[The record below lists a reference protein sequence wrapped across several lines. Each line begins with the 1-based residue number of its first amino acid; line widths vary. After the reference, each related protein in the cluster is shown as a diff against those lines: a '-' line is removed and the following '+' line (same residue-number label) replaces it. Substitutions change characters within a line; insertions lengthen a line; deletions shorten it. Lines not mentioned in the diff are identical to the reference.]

1 MLPDTREMEA
11 RAEIVG
17 PQVKY
22 LTPDSTLKLICR
34 VVQSTEA
41 SAFIFWYHNNRMI
54 NYDLDRGI
62 NVSTEADWWLVVPA
76 NILSHHF
83 FASFNGRMAPALSEV
98 GIPPPETIRPSPS
111 GDEIWPAFAHECGQV
126 CWWWFVPLVMVFVT
140 NASCTIGHQTRKCTR
155 HDKG

>member
-1 MLPDTREMEA
+1 MSQASGDDVPPRLGIGCAAA

-62 NVSTEADWWLVVPA
+62 NVSTEAVLCAMEISSPK
-76 NILSHHF
+76 
-83 FASFNGRMAPALSEV
+83 
-98 GIPPPETIRPSPS
+98 PPPLTPSTICTFADRTPRPSSVDGSLMLIEMAFPS
-111 GDEIWPAFAHECGQV
+111 GV
-126 CWWWFVPLVMVFVT
+126 
-140 NASCTIGHQTRKCTR
+140 IG
-155 HDKG
+155 

>member
-1 MLPDTREMEA
+1 A

-62 NVSTEADWWLVVPA
+62 NVSTEAEETTVQFGMRFLFDTIS
-76 NILSHHF
+76 NIMLRSQADGVSSCLFRSGFGQHVAYGTESLHVYGLY
-83 FASFNGRMAPALSEV
+83 STPHSQPLALKGFLHV
-98 GIPPPETIRPSPS
+98 LPP
-111 GDEIWPAFAHECGQV
+111 GMCVHV
-126 CWWWFVPLVMVFVT
+126 
-140 NASCTIGHQTRKCTR
+140 
-155 HDKG
+155 

>member
-1 MLPDTREMEA
+1 MPQHFLNATRYPQA

-62 NVSTEADWWLVVPA
+62 NVSTEAA
-76 NILSHHF
+76 TII
-83 FASFNGRMAPALSEV
+83 GRREQLM
-98 GIPPPETIRPSPS
+98 
-111 GDEIWPAFAHECGQV
+111 HCG
-126 CWWWFVPLVMVFVT
+126 C
-140 NASCTIGHQTRKCTR
+140 
-155 HDKG
+155 

>member
-1 MLPDTREMEA
+1 MYFFFSEA

-54 NYDLDRGI
+54 NYDVDRGI
-62 NVSTEADWWLVVPA
+62 NVSTEAG
-76 NILSHHF
+76 
-83 FASFNGRMAPALSEV
+83 SFGHNFVRRM
-98 GIPPPETIRPSPS
+98 
-111 GDEIWPAFAHECGQV
+111 
-126 CWWWFVPLVMVFVT
+126 
-140 NASCTIGHQTRKCTR
+140 
-155 HDKG
+155 

>member
-1 MLPDTREMEA
+1 MIGSFDHANEHRSKGKQWLPVAVAIKIENPPEKRRKA

-62 NVSTEADWWLVVPA
+62 NVSTEAVLHLGPA
-76 NILSHHF
+76 GPDRNRREQF
-83 FASFNGRMAPALSEV
+83 M
-98 GIPPPETIRPSPS
+98 
-111 GDEIWPAFAHECGQV
+111 
-126 CWWWFVPLVMVFVT
+126 
-140 NASCTIGHQTRKCTR
+140 
-155 HDKG
+155 